1 MKYKN
6 NITTTID
13 KKPSNALLIKQAKNF
28 FVLISCFKSFI
39 YSQRNKM
46 TLPKIGII
54 AK

>member
-28 FVLISCFKSFI
+28 FVLISCFKAL
-39 YSQRNKM
+39 Y
-46 TLPKIGII
+46 I
-54 AK
+54 AKEIK